1 MAKTKN
7 QGLKWFHFLIYFALW
22 LNAIVCAL
30 NGIMQL
36 TGASYEILG
45 IAAEDMYATYPT
57 LKTVDLVFG
66 VAYLVFAL
74 FCIITR
80 SRLAHFKKGAPSMLI
95 AFYVLSALITI
106 GSTVAGGVAMGLETQ
121 DLLNLF
127 IEADFLG
134 SIIGTVIAILINK
147 VYFGKRAHMF
157 VN

>member
-1 MAKTKN
+1 MAKAKT
-7 QGLKWFHFLIYFALW
+7 QGLKWFHFLIYFVLW
-22 LNAIVCAL
+22 LNAIVFAL

-66 VAYLVFAL
+66 VSYLVFAL

-106 GSTVAGGVAMGLETQ
+106 GSTVAGGVAMRLEPQ

-127 IEADFLG
+127 IEENFLS